1 MILIFMSSIASASA
15 TEDNLTH
22 IASDLDDCLD
32 EASPIHVNANADGQG
47 NGSEQS
53 PYSSL
58 NQAIHSSLNDSTI
71 ILEEGTYK
79 GSSNTQITI
88 SKDLTIE
95 GRGNVVIDGE
105 NKYSF
110 FKIMPKTSL
119 TLKNIR
125 FINGYTNDYSQL
137 AIINNNGDLKIDKC
151 LFNNIEGIFGCIL
164 NQKNL
169 ILTNTTISNSKAL
182 NMAQA
187 VTNLGNCTIADS
199 KLSSTPV
206 NSYLDVSATVYNYK
220 NLNMANSRIDELD
233 SNSNY
238 DDVSYET
245 PDILI
250 DNSLINQLNI
260 DDARVTITNSEIN
273 NRVIFRNLNINIT
286 GSRFNQA
293 SSIIGLSIHYCNLT
307 SYHNTFNCDISS
319 GYNNLNITY
328 CAILGNMYGG
338 GKYDNLYAPY
348 NWWGINS
355 GPSLSYFK
363 NYNVSYW
370 AVATFEYENASIPIN
385 PTGEFIVSLNKW
397 SDGTNTHD
405 FGVGESLPLRHASFE
420 AQSGK
425 FESDYKPLIGS
436 TTNHLIAN
444 TVDGKAYAI
453 VDRQR
458 MVLNIGNSISNST
471 YYLSPEGHDGPEDG
485 TYEKPFLT
493 LQYAVSRIGNGNT
506 ICILGGINK
515 NQANSNVVIDKNIT
529 IIGIGGPALVR
540 ANSHVMFNIKE
551 WGSLTIKNIDFQVS
565 NREYT
570 DSIFHVS
577 GGNLR
582 IVNST
587 FTNITS
593 EAIIYAVSGV
603 ENRGSVVIEDSKFSD
618 IKGSAMM
625 GSARSFVLNTEF
637 EKFTNYYQISG
648 LESYNCIFPV
658 TSSIEIYD
666 SKFKDNKIGIVNL
679 HPFYY
684 STSSLLGIPSGYSQQ
699 YGLYAYVENSIFEN
713 NRFGGTNLGYSTS
726 GTGFLIHDDY
736 DSFNGFINNCTFA
749 GNDGPIANAKNIN
762 NTVFI
767 ENSGTSYSGGAL
779 VKANE
784 ISNSRFI
791 KNTNLYKDGDGAF
804 VGEGIA
810 SADLIVNSSFEYNQ
824 AAFGGAVANTKE
836 VHYCVFVNNTA
847 KYGGNDIFSASG
859 DVDYST
865 NWWGDNQKPN
875 SDKIYKFL
883 GTLTV
888 SDWIIMSLEYSSNK
902 QIRASLTQCIDDNG
916 NVRRISS
923 FIHKRTVS
931 FEIDNGEISPEK
943 TILHA
948 GVALAILNSNFN
960 LDFKAYATIDNQKLE
975 VNVRNT
981 HTEIII
987 DDKVFKGKNNKYSIS
1002 LVNVNGFKISNQTL
1016 VVDVID
1022 EGGLKNTFTIVTD
1035 DDGRAEFNVDYPVG
1049 KYMVNVGYLG
1059 NGYFTKSSASASV
1072 EVVISPTF
1080 LISYNHTY
1088 YGKTNRFSAI
1098 LSGENDNKLT
1108 NFTLT
1113 FTIVNSKGQAFVST
1127 VNTNSYG
1134 VGEIVF
1140 TLDIGEY
1147 QVLAEFMGDSW
1158 YSYSNSTSHISVLPV
1173 NTTLIVPDVTLYGEG
1188 NPYNVTLKDVYG
1200 NLIVDENIY
1209 LTITQGE
1216 NTDRFT
1222 LKTNEMGV
1230 ASLTI
1235 NYLPGTYN
1243 VHAEYVG
1250 DEVYGSS
1257 ASDGVVRIEKVLTII
1272 SGFHH
1277 STIPADGIYTVVL
1290 SDMYGKRINGEKITL
1305 SLFKG
1310 ELLRQYTLECDG
1322 NGEAS
1327 FKIDLPEG
1335 NYLATMDYNGSLWYE
1350 DSTNAATIV
1359 VSNDAVL
1366 KDIFINASDLVQYY
1380 GENKY
1385 FIVKFNDPNAYSQY
1399 GKTIAVTLSTGT
1411 WSSTYNLDTD
1421 VYGLAR
1427 LKITLNPGEYD
1438 VTYKYSNDYYGLFAS
1453 GSNKI
1458 SIYKT
1463 PTKLIAKDMVINRGE
1478 SRIFEISLRDIN
1490 NSPIRNMQINVNV
1503 DGKKQNI
1510 TTNTEGIGKLFLNL
1524 DVGEHMISYGIDNPN
1539 YISSNG
1545 TSRVLVVDSDKTSS
1559 TIISN
1564 DEASLD
1570 NQTLH
1575 FKIALNDIL
1584 GNGIPSSKISIRI
1597 YTFDGESVLNKSG
1610 FSDNDG
1616 GIVFDL
1622 NLEYGKYLIN
1632 IDYEGNEFYLSSS
1645 EVNTIIIE
1653 SSDNKTKSVMY
1664 GGDAELFNSTEYFIV
1679 LSDVNGTLLKNKPV
1693 KFIIE
1698 KEEYD
1703 AITDDAGRAYLNRD
1717 LSPDAYEIRAVFEG
1731 DGDYKRSSVTSKL
1744 LISGKSTILY
1754 VLPLVKYYLNGTQ
1767 FHARLVDSLLN
1778 PIVGNNVSVML
1789 QNTIY
1794 NCTTDEN
1801 GWITLEINL
1810 VPGVYDVECYYYGA
1824 FESENSFNKT
1834 RIIVLSTLSG
1844 SDEIKFYGESP
1855 YLTISF
1861 VDGTGRPI
1869 NNTPFII
1876 GIDGKNYYA
1885 VTNDDGKFLFDLNLN
1900 PGKHVISAVNPYD
1913 GLYASYNLEIISTLF
1928 ADGLI
1933 KVINSNSCYEAFFL
1947 DGNGTPLVNRDVD
1960 IIVNGYRYVYRTD
1973 SYGGLSLDFNMK
1985 PGKYLVTAINPVTG
1999 QYIENNVEILPSIVE
2014 NKNVVMYFNNGK
2026 SYKVRIIGD
2035 DGKPVGAGKIVN
2047 IKVNGKSYKVKTNA
2061 KGYASFKIKLK
2072 PKKYSIVATYKG
2084 YSVANK
2090 ITVKPVLTAK
2100 SISKKKS
2107 KVIKFK
2113 AKLVN
2118 GKGKALKG
2126 KKITFKFKGKKYVAK
2141 TNKKGFATIKLKNLK
2156 VGKYKIK
2163 SIYGK
2168 SKITSRITVKK

>member
-1 MILIFMSSIASASA
+1 MASAGA
-15 TEDNLTH
+15 AEDNLTY

-32 EASPIHVNANADGQG
+32 EANPIHVNVNAEGQG

-71 ILEEGTYK
+71 ILEDGTYK
-79 GSSNTQITI
+79 GSLNTQITI
-88 SKDLTIE
+88 NKDLTIE
-95 GRGNVVIDGE
+95 GKGDVVIDGE
-105 NKYSF
+105 NKHSF
-110 FKIMPKTSL
+110 FKIMPEAAL

-125 FINGYTNDYSQL
+125 FINGYTDDYSQL
-137 AIINNNGDLKIDKC
+137 AMINNNGDLKIDNC
-151 LFNNIEGIFGCIL
+151 TFYNINGIFGCIL

-187 VTNLGNCTIADS
+187 VTNLGNCTIMDS
-199 KLSSTPV
+199 KLTSTPV
-206 NSYLDVSATVYNYK
+206 NSYLDVSAAVYNYN
-220 NLNMANSRIDELD
+220 NLNITNSLIDELD

-238 DDVSYET
+238 DEDSYKT
-245 PDILI
+245 SNILI
-250 DNSLINQLNI
+250 DNAVINQVNI
-260 DDARVTITNSEIN
+260 DDARVIINNSEFN
-273 NRVIFRNLNINIT
+273 NRVNFRNLNINIT
-286 GSRFNQA
+286 RSHFNQA
-293 SSIIGLSIHYCNLT
+293 SSIIGLSIHYCNFT

-319 GYNNLNITY
+319 GYSNLNITY
-328 CAILGNMYGG
+328 SAILGNMYGG

-370 AVATFEYENASIPIN
+370 AIATFEYENASIPIN
-385 PTGEFIVSLNKW
+385 PTGKFTVSLNKW
-397 SDGTNTHD
+397 SDGKNVYN
-405 FGVGESLPLRHASFE
+405 FSASESVPLRHVSFE

-425 FESDYKPLIGS
+425 FELANEPLNG
-436 TTNHLIAN
+436 TATNHLLAN
-444 TVDGKAYAI
+444 TVDGKVYAI

-458 MVLNIGNSISNST
+458 MVLNIGNSLSDFT

-493 LQYAVSRIGNGNT
+493 LQYAISRIGNGNT

-529 IIGIGGPALVR
+529 IIGINEPTLVR

-551 WGSLTIKNIDFQVS
+551 WGSLTIKNINFQAS
-565 NREYT
+565 SREYA

-587 FTNITS
+587 FANITS
-593 EAIIYAVSGV
+593 EAIIYTVGGV

-625 GSARSFVLNTEF
+625 GSARSFIINTEF

-666 SKFKDNKIGIVNL
+666 SKFRDNKIGIVNL

-684 STSSLLGIPSGYSQQ
+684 SRSALLGIPSSYSQI

-736 DSFNGFINNCTFA
+736 GSFNGVINNCTFTK
-749 GNDGPIANAKNIN
+749 NDGPIANAN
-762 NTVFI
+762 NVNNSVFI

-784 ISNSRFI
+784 IFNSQFI
-791 KNTNLYKDGDGAF
+791 RNTNLYKDGEGAF

-810 SADLIVNSSFEYNQ
+810 SANLILNSSFEYNQ
-824 AAFGGAVANTKE
+824 AAFGGAVANAKE

-865 NWWGDNQKPN
+865 NWWGDNQRPN

-883 GTLTV
+883 GTLTL

-902 QIRASLTQCIDDNG
+902 QIMASLTQCVDGQG
-916 NVRRISS
+916 NVQRISN
-923 FIHKRTVS
+923 FIHKREVS
-931 FEIDNGEISPEK
+931 FQIDNGEISPEK
-943 TILHA
+943 TNLH
-948 GVALAILNSNFN
+948 GGIALAILNSNFN

-981 HTEIII
+981 HTEIIL
-987 DDKVFKGKNNKYSIS
+987 DDIIFKGKNNKYSIT

-1022 EGGLKNTFTIVTD
+1022 EGGLKNTFTILTD
-1035 DDGRAEFNVDYPVG
+1035 DNGHGEFNVDYPVG
-1049 KYMVNVGYLG
+1049 KYIVNVGYLG
-1059 NGYFTKSSASASV
+1059 NGYFTKSSASASI
-1072 EVVISPTF
+1072 EVMISPTF

-1098 LSGENDNKLT
+1098 LSGENDNKLG

-1113 FTIVNSKGQAFVST
+1113 FTIVNSKGQSFVST
-1127 VNTNSYG
+1127 VNTDYHG
-1134 VGEIVF
+1134 VGETVF

-1147 QVLAEFMGDSW
+1147 QVLTEFMGDSW
-1158 YSYSNSTSHISVLPV
+1158 YSYSNSTAYISVHPV
-1173 NTTLIVPDVTLYGEG
+1173 NTALIVSNVTLYGEG
-1188 NPYNVTLKDVYG
+1188 NSYNAILKDVYG

-1216 NTDRFT
+1216 STDKFT

-1257 ASDGVVRIEKVLTII
+1257 ASDAVIKVEKVLTII

-1277 STIPADGIYTVVL
+1277 STIPVDGVYTVVL
-1290 SDMYGKRINGEKITL
+1290 SDMYGKRINGEKVTL

-1310 ELLRQYTLECDG
+1310 ELLRQYVLECDG

-1335 NYLATMDYNGSLWYE
+1335 DYLATMDYNGSLWYE

-1359 VSNDAVL
+1359 VSNDVAF

-1385 FIVKFNDPNAYSQY
+1385 FIIKFNDPNAYSQY
-1399 GKTIAVTLSTGT
+1399 GKTIAVTLSSGT
-1411 WSSTYNLDTD
+1411 WSSTYRLDTD

-1438 VTYKYSNDYYGLFAS
+1438 VNYKYSNEYYGLFAS

-1463 PTKLIAKDMVINRGE
+1463 PTKLFAKDMVINKGE

-1490 NSPIRNMQINVNV
+1490 NSPIRNMQINVDV

-1510 TTNTEGIGKLFLNL
+1510 TTNTEGIGKLLLNL
-1524 DVGEHMISYGIDNPN
+1524 EVGEHMISYSVDNPN

-1545 TSRVLVVDSDKTSS
+1545 TSRVLVVDSDKTASA
-1559 TIISN
+1559 IISN
-1564 DEASLD
+1564 DAVSLD

-1575 FKIALNDIL
+1575 FKITLSDAL
-1584 GNGIPSSKISIRI
+1584 GNGIPSSRISIGI
-1597 YTFDGESVLNKSG
+1597 CTFDGEYVLNKSG

-1645 EVNTIIIE
+1645 GVNTIIIE

-1664 GGDAELFNSTEYFIV
+1664 GGDAKLFNSTEYFIV
-1679 LSDVNGTLLKNKPV
+1679 LSDVNGTLLNNKSV
-1693 KFIIE
+1693 KFIIG
-1698 KEEYD
+1698 KDEYD
-1703 AITDDAGRAYLNRD
+1703 AMTDDVGRAYLNLD
-1717 LSPDAYEIRAVFEG
+1717 LSPDVYIIKAVFEG
-1731 DGDYKRSSVTSKL
+1731 DEDYKQSFLTSKL

-1778 PIVGNNVSVML
+1778 PVVGNNISVLL

-1834 RIIVLSTLSG
+1834 RIIVLSTVSG
-1844 SDEIKFYGESP
+1844 SDAIKYYGESP

-1861 VDGTGRPI
+1861 VDGAGKPI
-1869 NNTPFII
+1869 NNTSFII

-1885 VTNDDGKFLFDLNLN
+1885 ATDDDGKFLFDLNLN

-1913 GLYASYNLEIISTLF
+1913 GLYSSYNLEVLSTVF
-1928 ADGLI
+1928 ADNLI
-1933 KVINSNSCYEAFFL
+1933 KVINSNSCYESFFL
-1947 DGNGTPLVNRDVD
+1947 DNNGTPLINHNVD
-1960 IIVNGYRYVYRTD
+1960 IIINGYRHVYKTD
-1973 SYGGLSLDFNMK
+1973 SYGSLKLDFNFK
-1985 PGKYLVTAINPVTG
+1985 PGKYLVTVINPVTG
-1999 QYIENNVEILPSIVE
+1999 QYIENNVEILSSIIE
-2014 NKNVVMYFNNGK
+2014 NKDVVMYFNNGM
-2026 SYKVRIIGD
+2026 SYKVRIIGS
-2035 DGKPVGAGKIVN
+2035 DGKPVGAGNIVKIK
-2047 IKVNGKSYKVKTNA
+2047 INGKSYKIKTNA
-2061 KGYASFKIKLK
+2061 KGYTNFKIKLK
-2072 PKKYSIVATYKG
+2072 PKKYSIVASYKG
-2084 YSVANK
+2084 YSVVNK
-2090 ITVKPVLTAK
+2090 ITVKPVLSAK
-2100 SISKKKS
+2100 NISKKKS

-2118 GKGKALKG
+2118 GKGKPLKG
-2126 KKITFKFKGKKYVAK
+2126 KKITFKINKKKYVAK
-2141 TNKKGFATIKLKNLK
+2141 TNKKGYATIKIKNLGA
-2156 VGKYKIK
+2156 GKYKIK

-2168 SKITSRITVKK
+2168 SKITNKITIKK